1 MKFEDLRKLHQKK
14 YRDELGYFLVEGEHL
29 VLELQKAAKN
39 DARLSGSEIYVTF
52 EFGQWNSPFP
62 VHVINARHMAQ
73 ISETRAPQGIV
84 AVVPMFGPLPP
95 RVGERAGERAVCL
108 HEIQD
113 PGNLG
118 TILRTLAWFGNFRC
132 LLTPGS
138 VEPFNAKVIRA
149 SMGAVFH
156 VPVETDVPLASLTAR
171 YPRIACLD
179 TRGTPITAASFRD
192 HDCYLFGS
200 EAHGLPN
207 AEAGAPAA
215 ALFTIPG
222 SGLIE
227 SLNVAAAVNLC
238 AYELTR
244 AR

>member
-14 YRDELGYFLVEGEHL
+14 YRDSFGHFLVEGEHL
-29 VLELQKAAKN
+29 VLELQRAAKH
-39 DARLSGSEIYVTF
+39 DSRLNGSEIYVTF
-52 EFGQWNSPFP
+52 EFGAWSSPFP

-84 AVVPMFGPLPP
+84 AVVPMLVPLPP
-95 RVGERAGERAVCL
+95 RAGERAVCL

-118 TILRTLAWFGNFRC
+118 TILRTLAWFGDFRC

-138 VEPFNAKVIRA
+138 VEPFNAKAVRA

-156 VPVETDVPLASLTAR
+156 VPVETDVPLALLAAR
-171 YPRIACLD
+171 YQRIACLD
-179 TRGTPITAASFRD
+179 TRGTSIQAPGFRD
-192 HDCYLFGS
+192 HDCFLFGS
-200 EAHGLPN
+200 EAHGLPT
-207 AEAGAPAA
+207 AAAGAPAA
-215 ALFTIPG
+215 VPFTIPG

-244 AR
+244 AL

>member
-14 YRDELGYFLVEGEHL
+14 FRDELGYFLVEGEHL
-29 VLELQKAAKN
+29 VLELQKAAKH
-39 DARLSGSEIYVTF
+39 DSRLAGSEIYVTF

-62 VHVINARHMAQ
+62 VRVINARHMAQ

-84 AVVPMFGPLPP
+84 AVVPMFSPLPP
-95 RVGERAGERAVCL
+95 RMGERAVCL

-138 VEPFNAKVIRA
+138 VEPFNAKAIRA

-156 VPVETDVPLASLTAR
+156 VPVETDVPLASLAAR